1 MKAED
6 FGKMIKKFFR
16 SLRKNFID
24 IKFLSISI
32 LVLLFASLLVFKP
45 KRGFLEGVET
55 MGVDK
60 FLEGEATIEKQ
71 EEEEEVSELLKDS
84 VIDPV
89 VEEDIVPIV
98 EDEEPVV
105 PDLTQ
110 PCSLCGV
117 ECPNKENACMASKPS
132 CIKCAEEI
140 QEKMGKKSGQ
150 NIVVNVY
157 TGGSGPGGGNGPS
170 GIETT
175 SILPGMKGK
184 DMMSSLGYGTTASSN
199 AADGLLGTISDADLK
214 ESAEFNDIMKEKKE
228 KQEVK
233 ASEAPVFPMTNGS
246 EASED
251 TTDDIDIVESFTLIP
266 SFMRSKQ
273 SYSLPNSTQ
282 HDIDLMNNI

>member
-55 MGVDK
+55 MGDDK
-60 FLEGEATIEKQ
+60 FIEGEATIEKQ
-71 EEEEEVSELLKDS
+71 EEEVSELLKDS

-89 VEEDIVPIV
+89 VEKDIVPIV

-175 SILPGMKGK
+175 SMLPGMKGK

-214 ESAEFNDIMKEKKE
+214 ESAEYNDMMKEKKKKKE
-228 KQEVK
+228 QEEIK
-233 ASEAPVFPMTNGS
+233 AVEAPVFPMTNGS
-246 EASED
+246 EASSD
-251 TTDDIDIVESFTLIP
+251 TSDVIEEFTLIP

-282 HDIDLMNNI
+282 RDIDLINNV

>member
-55 MGVDK
+55 MGDDK
-60 FLEGEATIEKQ
+60 FIEGEATVEKQ

-140 QEKMGKKSGQ
+140 QEKMEKKSSQ

-157 TGGSGPGGGNGPS
+157 TGGSGPS

-199 AADGLLGTISDADLK
+199 AVDGLLGTISDADLK
-214 ESAEFNDIMKEKKE
+214 ESEEFNDIMKEKKE
-228 KQEVK
+228 KEQVK

-282 HDIDLMNNI
+282 RDIDLMNNI

>member
-1 MKAED
+1 MKAEVLE
-6 FGKMIKKFFR
+6 KMIKKFFR

-55 MGVDK
+55 MGDNK
-60 FLEGEATIEKQ
+60 FLEGEATIEKK
-71 EEEEEVSELLKDS
+71 EEEEVSELLKDS

-140 QEKMGKKSGQ
+140 QEKMGKKSSE

-157 TGGSGPGGGNGPS
+157 TGGSGPGGGSGPS

-199 AADGLLGTISDADLK
+199 AVDGLLGTISDADLK
-214 ESAEFNDIMKEKKE
+214 ESEFQKN
-228 KQEVK
+228 
-233 ASEAPVFPMTNGS
+233 
-246 EASED
+246 
-251 TTDDIDIVESFTLIP
+251 
-266 SFMRSKQ
+266 
-273 SYSLPNSTQ
+273 
-282 HDIDLMNNI
+282 LMI